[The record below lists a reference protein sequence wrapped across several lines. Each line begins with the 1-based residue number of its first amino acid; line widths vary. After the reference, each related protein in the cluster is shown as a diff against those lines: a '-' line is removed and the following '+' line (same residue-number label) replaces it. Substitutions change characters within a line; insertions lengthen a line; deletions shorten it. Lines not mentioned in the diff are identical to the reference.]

1 MSISNYHNYQ
11 KKKKKNYFYSLLK
24 LSYMLNRLPT
34 SLNYIYMDSFI
45 DQPHN
50 R

>member
-11 KKKKKNYFYSLLK
+11 IKKNIYFYSLLK